1 MTAPAVT
8 LIPTWWGCRC
18 ARPSSVASRLQW
30 KQISH
35 QLHNY
40 AKRTACKDVKNKHKR
55 EEKTESNEKGD
66 Y

>member
-1 MTAPAVT
+1 MTASAVT

-40 AKRTACKDVKNKHKR
+40 AKRTACGIHEDIKNKNKR
-55 EEKTESNEKGD
+55 EEKTE
-66 Y
+66 